1 MARKTLTGLGQDDTI
16 KPLGFDDYDL
26 KLGDMLRGERAT
38 LGKSLLEVQ
47 RELRISATYIAAIE
61 ACDPS
66 AFDTPGFIAGY
77 VRSYARYLQLDPDAV
92 FEQFCAESG
101 FATAHGMSQAAS
113 RRKEVTVIGASKSA
127 KSHQDDAMF
136 AKSPS
141 AIVAPAAGLLE
152 SFEAGALGSLAV
164 MLALIGGLGYGVWSV
179 LQEIQKVTVTPVDA
193 TPVVLSELDP
203 IATIT
208 NKDGALEV
216 TGIDQSQRRD
226 KLDRMYRPAA
236 LDVPIFIARD
246 APISTLDP
254 NRFGS
259 FNQVAPAAGFESA
272 SQSDIDKILSDILTA
287 ENGVTTPKVVEDARP
302 AVALVTTRDAWVQ
315 VKSASGTVVFEKI
328 MRAGEEYILPQ
339 TETAPVLRAGMSGSV
354 YFAVNGELFGPAGTG
369 ASVAKNIELSVAS
382 LTQEYAP
389 ANFQQDQELARMVAQ
404 LQFSSFSPKQNDE

>member
-1 MARKTLTGLGQDDTI
+1 L
-16 KPLGFDDYDL
+16 
-26 KLGDMLRGERAT
+26 
-38 LGKSLLEVQ
+38 
-47 RELRISATYIAAIE
+47 
-61 ACDPS
+61 
-66 AFDTPGFIAGY
+66 
-77 VRSYARYLQLDPDAV
+77 
-92 FEQFCAESG
+92 
-101 FATAHGMSQAAS
+101 
-113 RRKEVTVIGASKSA
+113 
-127 KSHQDDAMF
+127 
-136 AKSPS
+136 
-141 AIVAPAAGLLE
+141 
-152 SFEAGALGSLAV
+152 
-164 MLALIGGLGYGVWSV
+164 
-179 LQEIQKVTVTPVDA
+179 
-193 TPVVLSELDP
+193 
-203 IATIT
+203 
-208 NKDGALEV
+208 
-216 TGIDQSQRRD
+216 
-226 KLDRMYRPAA
+226 
-236 LDVPIFIARD
+236 IARD